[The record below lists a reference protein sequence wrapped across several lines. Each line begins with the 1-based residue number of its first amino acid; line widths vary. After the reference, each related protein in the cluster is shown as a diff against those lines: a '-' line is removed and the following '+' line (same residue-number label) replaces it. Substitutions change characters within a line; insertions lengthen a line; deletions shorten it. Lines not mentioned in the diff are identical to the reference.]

1 MSHPTPSK
9 PVIIAKSS
17 QLKTS
22 GGQSTGMIR
31 QSALIDLCPG
41 ICATRMIAHPHTSSG
56 IHHHGEQ
63 DTIVF
68 SVRGKGSV
76 ISEGGKKRVDIEAGD
91 FVLIPAWM
99 EHQEVNDG
107 EEEVVWA
114 IVRSGRVPEVVN
126 LDGWGGKVAEG

>member
-1 MSHPTPSK
+1 M
-9 PVIIAKSS
+9 
-17 QLKTS
+17 
-22 GGQSTGMIR
+22 
-31 QSALIDLCPG
+31 
-41 ICATRMIAHPHTSSG
+41 
-56 IHHHGEQ
+56 
-63 DTIVF
+63 
-68 SVRGKGSV
+68 